1 MMLKKIDF
9 LSPPISLF
17 YQGLPSHSSTL
28 SGVLSILT
36 IALIIALSIYNLKN
50 LFNREKEIPASTS
63 FTHYIE
69 DAGIIPLSKSS
80 LFHFISLE
88 DYNDKEKEQFNFS
101 FFNIIGFEGF
111 ISNYEGDI
119 EIKNYNHWLY
129 GLCNKNSDI
138 KGIEDIISDKYFI
151 NSACIRKYFD
161 FRTQQYYETNHPNFK
176 WPSLSHGTCH
186 SENVIY
192 SITIKKCEQ
201 NIINEIFNGSI
212 TCKDINENDN
222 SLKAFHL
229 YFIDQ
234 YIDVLNYN
242 NPISK
247 FLFRVENRQDEDNY
261 SINHLNFKPSMIE
274 THKGYIFD
282 KKNID
287 ISYFFDR
294 NDVFTYK
301 RNNNMY
307 AGYSF
312 YLNNVMSYNE
322 RSYKTIPEFLSNIGG
337 FLNIIII
344 IMSFINNFINSYII
358 LKDFNCLLNLF
369 SITTN
374 DIVLTNQKNILN
386 KKLQELEQIRKNCCA
401 FTKSSSSETLNT
413 EKEKP
418 EEKHKELKEKETETN
433 QSINTERSEITEE
446 PKIVSTN
453 NREELKIG
461 NEKKNDERAFC
472 LKEYLISTI
481 TFGKK
486 YDYIELYENFRKKI
500 ISVENLM
507 QNYLK
512 MNNLL
517 KSEKRISNLK

>member
-1 MMLKKIDF
+1 
-9 LSPPISLF
+9 
-17 YQGLPSHSSTL
+17 
-28 SGVLSILT
+28 
-36 IALIIALSIYNLKN
+36 
-50 LFNREKEIPASTS
+50 
-63 FTHYIE
+63 
-69 DAGIIPLSKSS
+69 
-80 LFHFISLE
+80 
-88 DYNDKEKEQFNFS
+88 
-101 FFNIIGFEGF
+101 
-111 ISNYEGDI
+111 
-119 EIKNYNHWLY
+119 
-129 GLCNKNSDI
+129 
-138 KGIEDIISDKYFI
+138 
-151 NSACIRKYFD
+151 
-161 FRTQQYYETNHPNFK
+161 
-176 WPSLSHGTCH
+176 
-186 SENVIY
+186 
-192 SITIKKCEQ
+192 
-201 NIINEIFNGSI
+201 
-212 TCKDINENDN
+212 
-222 SLKAFHL
+222 
-229 YFIDQ
+229 
-234 YIDVLNYN
+234 
-242 NPISK
+242 
-247 FLFRVENRQDEDNY
+247 
-261 SINHLNFKPSMIE
+261 
-274 THKGYIFD
+274 
-282 KKNID
+282 
-287 ISYFFDR
+287 
-294 NDVFTYK
+294 
-301 RNNNMY
+301 MY

-386 KKLQELEQIRKNCCA
+386 KKLQEVEQIRKNSCA

-461 NEKKNDERAFC
+461 TEKKNDERTFC
-472 LKEYLISTI
+472 LKEYLISAI

-486 YDYIELYENFRKKI
+486 YDYMELYENFRKKI